1 MASLKEHFAIKN
13 YEQAESYK
21 EAICIGRYYRITVL
35 SDVLLRLEYS
45 PTGTFE
51 DRPTELVEFRR
62 FPVPKFFI
70 KEPTTTSAPTSIGLT
85 LSTNSQ

>member
-35 SDVLLRLEYS
+35 SDVGTPEPILNISLLISL
-45 PTGTFE
+45 
-51 DRPTELVEFRR
+51 
-62 FPVPKFFI
+62 
-70 KEPTTTSAPTSIGLT
+70 
-85 LSTNSQ
+85 